1 MEGPKPRTKAKPHQG
16 LNEQVFDAGGVLLEF
31 LASPD
36 EVGHDIGLIRGT
48 MLPGV
53 MVPLHSHREPELLY
67 VLSGSLEV
75 FRSTEALTGWTTA
88 GRGDVVTIPG
98 GVKHAL
104 RNSSAVPMTLALV
117 TQWKLYQFFRDF
129 AKPLDAKQVP
139 VRGKPDGMQDLFE
152 LAAKYGY
159 WLASPE
165 ENAAIGI
172 RIG

>member
-16 LNEQVFDAGGVLLEF
+16 LNEQMFDAGGVLLEF

-53 MVPLHSHREPELLY
+53 VVPLHSHREPELLY
-67 VLSGSLEV
+67 LLSGSLEV
-75 FRSTEALTGWTTA
+75 FRSTEAVTGWTIA

-104 RNSSAVPMTLALV
+104 RNSSVLPMTLALV
-117 TQWKLYQFFRDF
+117 TQWKLYEFFREL
-129 AKPLDAKQVP
+129 AKPVGSKQCPAAPTAEATHEIFRV
-139 VRGKPDGMQDLFE
+139 
-152 LAAKYGY
+152 AAKYGY
-159 WLASPE
+159 WLASPD
-165 ENAAIGI
+165 ENAAIGL
-172 RIG
+172 RIA